1 MLPGGGGRAS
11 HGSAEAIHSRP
22 TGGARPSHEEPDP
35 IEPQRRTRS
44 STSPGRSRSRGV
56 APIARTGP
64 TFDLSTPRAKPIANL
79 TASLAGFG
87 HDPLRERVH
96 SGTPEVIRP
105 SKMDEQAAH
114 EDYTMEWSQSGEC
127 LRGRRK
133 MTEFQEAN
141 AGSRPQVGA
150 TRAGKGGVVGGRGTL
165 DYGGGREVDF
175 VLILELRD
183 GKVFRETR
191 YYADPFEASDARARW
206 FERMER

>member
-1 MLPGGGGRAS
+1 MR
-11 HGSAEAIHSRP
+11 
-22 TGGARPSHEEPDP
+22 
-35 IEPQRRTRS
+35 
-44 STSPGRSRSRGV
+44 
-56 APIARTGP
+56 
-64 TFDLSTPRAKPIANL
+64 
-79 TASLAGFG
+79 
-87 HDPLRERVH
+87 

-114 EDYTMEWSQSGEC
+114 EDYTMEWSQAGER
-127 LRGRRK
+127 LRGRWTMR
-133 MTEFQEAN
+133 EFQEAN

-183 GKVFRETR
+183 GNVFRETR
-191 YYADPFEASDARARW
+191 YYGDPFEACDARARW